1 MNNMLCRTSISI
13 FPMFNGSHMM
23 STHIRTLSQL
33 TFLCLLVMC
42 TACSNAQTVLN
53 VKDFGAI
60 GDGVNDDLPA
70 FNKALEA
77 VRTVT
82 SRPVTLRIP
91 DGTYRLALDESAKIK
106 SHLHIESQS
115 DLTVTGD
122 KQALLLVGSPYHM
135 GVGIFKSK
143 NVTVKNLAVDYE
155 LLPYTQGIITT
166 VDPEAQLITIRVDPG
181 YPLPTD
187 KHIDA
192 FASKKGHNV
201 GSLYD
206 PDTNLRCNEYF
217 SQYLR
222 KQVEDLGDGLYR
234 YKSSNVVKQSM
245 VGKRFAVVGRRKASA
260 FQVDASRDCL
270 LENVTAYSAPSC
282 GYNVSSSSG
291 ITIDKSKI
299 MHRPDVSG
307 APRAMS
313 TNADGLHSKWCPV
326 GHTLSNSSFT
336 GMGDDS
342 VNIGGSYTPVLQKL
356 DDRTIVVQAHGSI
369 TNYPT
374 DLIMAT
380 PGHDQHL
387 KMPKLLKWNGI
398 KVEGYNKHCLMLTFD
413 APLPELVTWKQT
425 NHPRKCSQ
433 VLNLNACGRYAKVIN
448 NHFFNHRVRG
458 ILMRGPDSLIKGNRI
473 ENMSG
478 PAIVVSND
486 GGFLTE
492 GPCGD
497 NTIIEDN
504 VMSNIERS
512 DIYIASSLA
521 PKVRGLIIRNNK
533 IENYGG
539 DDPYGRG
546 INGNPFYISKGADI
560 VIENNTI
567 TNPNPGYEKT
577 PILYHKNLGKIT
589 WKNNSINGRP
599 LDLQKDAADIP
610 EKK

>member
-1 MNNMLCRTSISI
+1 
-13 FPMFNGSHMM
+13 MM

-313 TNADGLHSKWCPV
+313 TNADGLHSKWCANGPV
-326 GHTLSNSSFT
+326 LSNSSFT

-342 VNIGGSYTPVLQKL
+342 VNIGGSYTPVIEQP
-356 DDRTIVVQAHGSI
+356 DEYTMIVQAHGTVNHKIGDYKVVDRTTLGHVSLGNIRSI
-369 TNYPT
+369 QGVRVDGFNRPC
-374 DLIMAT
+374 
-380 PGHDQHL
+380 L
-387 KMPKLLKWNGI
+387 KLTFENKLPKLITYMSVKD
-398 KVEGYNKHCLMLTFD
+398 KDRPQY
-413 APLPELVTWKQT
+413 
-425 NHPRKCSQ
+425 KCSRLINYDY
-433 VLNLNACGRYAKVIN
+433 VGRGGKVIN
-448 NHFFNHRVRG
+448 CHFYDHRLRG
-458 ILMRGPDSLIKGNRI
+458 ILMRCPDALIKGNHF
-473 ENMSG
+473 ENLAG
-478 PAIVVSND
+478 PGIVVAND
-486 GGFLTE
+486 SGFLQE
-492 GPCGD
+492 GPSGD
-497 NTIIEDN
+497 GTLIEDN
-504 VMSNIERS
+504 TFTNIERS
-512 DIYIASSLA
+512 NIMLYSGAGEQSDIATQG
-521 PKVRGLIIRNNK
+521 VMNVIIRNNRF
-533 IENYGG
+533 ESYGG
-539 DDPYGRG
+539 ANIYGRG
-546 INGNPFYISKGADI
+546 EVGNLLSIRNASN
-560 VIENNTI
+560 VLIENNTI
-567 TNPNPGYEKT
+567 GKPSDEQYRGQPV
-577 PILYHKNLGKIT
+577 ILNHTSQLI
-589 WKNNSINGRP
+589 WKNNRIEGKP
-599 LDLQKDAADIP
+599 LALPTEPTATK
-610 EKK
+610 